1 MYSCLFGIIPI
12 IIYLDLKNSLDL
24 CVDMSRKEDDILLK
38 QDLDDLVSNYPD
50 RLQVVY
56 YLSNCSSKSW
66 GASPN
71 HKSGMWSLNYA
82 Y

>member
-12 IIYLDLKNSLDL
+12 FIYLDLKNSLDL